1 MQHDQTRCIVTGG
14 SAGIGAAIV
23 DRLLDEGAA
32 VTVIDINPPLTD
44 NRPSLSYVQA
54 DVTDPKSMVH
64 AAEKAENRLG
74 GQVEVVVANAGRC
87 QSGRLATD
95 SAERLLS
102 HFQVNTLGVLNT
114 FAPHIPSMR
123 DAGRG
128 RLIAITSN
136 CAHSPRM
143 DLGAYC
149 VSKAATK
156 MLIECLAL
164 ELSVD
169 GIRVNAV
176 APGSCDTELQRRQW
190 AELGVSADR
199 QIRGD
204 LDTFRSGIPAGR
216 LTMPA
221 DVAQAV
227 SFLASPAADFI
238 RGATLVV
245 DGAQSL

>member
-1 MQHDQTRCIVTGG
+1 MQPDQRRCLVTGG

-23 DRLLDEGAA
+23 EQLLSEGAA
-32 VTVIDINPPLTD
+32 VAVVDLEQPQPAH
-44 NRPSLSYVQA
+44 RSLVAYVRS
-54 DVTDPKSMVH
+54 DVTDSTAMGQ
-64 AAEKAENRLG
+64 AAQDVADQLG
-74 GQVEVVVANAGRC
+74 GPLDVVVANAGRC

-95 SAERLLS
+95 PAERLTS

-114 FAPHIPSMR
+114 FTPHIAGMR
-123 DAGRG
+123 ARGRG
-128 RLIAITSN
+128 SLIAISSN
-136 CAHSPRM
+136 CAHAPRL

-156 MLIECLAL
+156 MLVECLAL
-164 ELSVD
+164 ELAPD

-190 AELGVSADR
+190 AELGVTADR

-204 LDTFRSGIPAGR
+204 LDSFRSGIPAGR
-216 LTMPA
+216 LAVPTDIA
-221 DVAQAV
+221 RAV